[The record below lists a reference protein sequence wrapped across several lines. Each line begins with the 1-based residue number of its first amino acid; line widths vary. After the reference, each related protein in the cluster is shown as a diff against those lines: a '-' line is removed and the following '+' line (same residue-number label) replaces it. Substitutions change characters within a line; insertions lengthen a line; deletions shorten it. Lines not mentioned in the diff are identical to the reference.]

1 MSAPAEPVAP
11 SGLGAIEALLEE
23 AIGLDSAT
31 VGRATVE
38 RAVRRRLE
46 ACGLPEAGAYLA
58 RLRRDPGELQ
68 ALVDEVT
75 VLETWFFRDR
85 RPFELLRELVRRRW
99 WPPRPQRPLRVLS
112 LPCATGE
119 EAYSIAMV
127 LHELGYGPGTL
138 QLEAV
143 DVNVRALA
151 VARRGCYGEKSFRG
165 DEEGYRARYFRR
177 TAQGLEVDRR
187 IRALV
192 RFRQGNLLD
201 PQGLAGPF
209 EVVFC
214 RNVLIYFSRPLQ
226 ERALARLRALLA
238 PDGLLFVGHA
248 EGGRIPREL
257 FRPLRQGGAVA
268 FEPAAEGLRRREDPT
283 PPPLALPPPR
293 RASRR
298 PPSRARKRGPVPPPP
313 RPPVPSP
320 QEEAA
325 RLLEEG
331 KAGEAEALCRRW
343 LEAAPVE
350 AEAHYLLGSALLAQG
365 RRGEGEEALRR
376 AVYLD
381 PRHYR
386 ALVRLA
392 AEAGAR
398 GDRRA
403 EAAYRARAAR
413 VRKEEVGP

>member
-1 MSAPAEPVAP
+1 MGAPPELAGPA
-11 SGLGAIEALLEE
+11 GLEGVEALLEE

-46 ACGLPEAGAYLA
+46 ACGLPDAGAYLA

-85 RPFELLRELVRRRW
+85 RPFELLREQVRRRW

-143 DVNVRALA
+143 DVNARALA

-165 DEEGYRARYFRR
+165 DEGDYRARYFRH
-177 TAQGLEVDRR
+177 TPQGLEVDRR

-201 PQGLAGPF
+201 PEALVGPF

-226 ERALARLRALLA
+226 ERILSRLWGLLA

-248 EGGRIPREL
+248 EGGRVPRGL
-257 FRPLRQGGAVA
+257 FRPLRQGGTVA
-268 FEPAAEGLRRREDPT
+268 FEPVVEGPLREATVAAAPKRPSPRKARRRPSRRSDGQASG
-283 PPPLALPPPR
+283 PPLPPPR
-293 RASRR
+293 
-298 PPSRARKRGPVPPPP
+298 AR
-313 RPPVPSP
+313 
-320 QEEAA
+320 EEAA

-331 KAGEAEALCRRW
+331 RAGEAEALCRRW
-343 LEAAPVE
+343 LEAEPVE

-365 RRGEGEEALRR
+365 RRAEGEEALRR

-381 PRHYR
+381 PRHHR

-398 GDRRA
+398 GDREA

-413 VRKEEVGP
+413 VRKEEGGPVGP